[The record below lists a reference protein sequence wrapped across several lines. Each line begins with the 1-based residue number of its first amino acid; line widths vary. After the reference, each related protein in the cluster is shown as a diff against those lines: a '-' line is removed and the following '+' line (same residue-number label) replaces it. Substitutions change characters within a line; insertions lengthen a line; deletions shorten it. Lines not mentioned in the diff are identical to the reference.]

1 MDQQPKP
8 YQIPT
13 HLKTP
18 DFLQIGGYQLTMR
31 QFVIAV
37 LAFLA
42 IDQVWYEVTLW
53 HWALVLRLVCCGA
66 LALLAFILA
75 VGQVGG
81 LGLERWLWVVWLP
94 FVLQPRLLLWR
105 QLPPGKAE
113 EDTGGVR
120 RRMA

>member
-1 MDQQPKP
+1 MDQQPKQ

-18 DFLQIGGYQLTMR
+18 DVLQIGGYQLTMR

-42 IDQVWYEVTLW
+42 VDQVWYYVTLW
-53 HWALVLRLVCCGA
+53 HWALLLRLVCCGA
-66 LALLAFILA
+66 LALLAFLIA

-94 FVLQPRLLLWR
+94 YHMQPHTFLWR
-105 QLPPGKAE
+105 QLPLSEAGE
-113 EDTGGVR
+113 NTGGVER
-120 RRMA
+120 SRV

>member
-1 MDQQPKP
+1 MDQQPKQ

-18 DFLQIGGYQLTMR
+18 DFLQIGSYQLTMR

-37 LAFLA
+37 LAFLV
-42 IDQVWYEVTLW
+42 IDQVWYYVTLW
-53 HWALVLRLVCCGA
+53 HWALVLRLVCCGV
-66 LALLAFILA
+66 LALFAFVVG

-94 FVLQPRLLLWR
+94 YQLQPHTLLWR
-105 QLPPGKAE
+105 QLPLSEAGE
-113 EDTGGVR
+113 NTGGAER
-120 RRMA
+120 RKV